1 MTVPARLDLGA
12 GSGGTVAAMAAK
24 VDLTGKVVLV
34 TGANSGIGKQAAIG
48 LARLGATVAMTSR
61 NEANGR
67 RALAEVRRRA
77 RVGDDRIVMVPLD
90 LAKLRSVRE
99 CAAEVLDRFDRL
111 DVLVNNAGGII
122 SDRRVTEDGF
132 EMTFGV
138 NHLGPF
144 LLTHLLLDRL
154 VASAP
159 ARIVNTSSI
168 AHRLGAMSWA
178 DLERTT
184 FYNGTE
190 AYNQSKL
197 ANVLFTMELSRR
209 YAGSGVVANCLHPG
223 AVRTGFGAGGD
234 ARGPE
239 RWVLLAGRPFM
250 VSPHR
255 GAQPIVR
262 LASLPRYEAAT
273 GGYYV
278 AGYLARCARHQP
290 SAAGRDAE
298 AARRL
303 WLVSEQMLGLTE
315 PAA

>member
-1 MTVPARLDLGA
+1 MAAAADLG
-12 GSGGTVAAMAAK
+12 
-24 VDLTGKVVLV
+24 GKVVLV
-34 TGANSGIGKQAAIG
+34 TGASSGIGKQASIG
-48 LARLGATVAMTSR
+48 LARLGATVVMTSR
-61 NEANGR
+61 DAASGR

-77 RVGDDRIVMVPLD
+77 RVDDDRVAMVSLD
-90 LAKLRSVRE
+90 LAKLRSVRA
-99 CAAEVLDRFDRL
+99 CAAEVLERYDRL
-111 DVLVNNAGGII
+111 DVLVNNAGAIL

-144 LLTHLLLDRL
+144 LLTRLLLDRL

-168 AHRLGAMSWA
+168 AHRLGVMMWS
-178 DLERTT
+178 DLERTVA
-184 FYNGTE
+184 YNGTD

-197 ANVLFTMELSRR
+197 ANVLFTMELARR
-209 YAGSGVVANCLHPG
+209 YGDAGVVANCLHPG

-234 ARGPE
+234 TRGPE
-239 RWVLLAGRPFM
+239 HWILLAGRPFM
-250 VSPHR
+250 VSAHR

-262 LASLPRYEAAT
+262 LASRPEHETTT

-290 SAAGRDAE
+290 SAAGRDPV

-303 WLVSEQMLGLTE
+303 WEVSDEMLASAERT
-315 PAA
+315 

>member
-1 MTVPARLDLGA
+1 
-12 GSGGTVAAMAAK
+12 MASAT
-24 VDLTGKVVLV
+24 VDLTGRVVLI

-48 LARLGATVAMTSR
+48 LARLGATVIMTSR
-61 NEANGR
+61 DEAKGR
-67 RALAEVRRRA
+67 RAVTEVRRRA
-77 RVGDDRIVMVPLD
+77 RVPDDRVVVVPLD
-90 LAKLRSVRE
+90 LAKLRSVRA
-99 CAAEVLDRFDRL
+99 CAAEVLDRSDRL
-111 DVLVNNAGGII
+111 DVLVNNAGAVI
-122 SDRRVTEDGF
+122 SDRRVTEDGV

-144 LLTHLLLDRL
+144 LLTRLLLDRL
-154 VASAP
+154 VESAP
-159 ARIVNTSSI
+159 ARIVNSASI
-168 AHRLGAMSWA
+168 VHRLGVMRWG
-178 DLERTT
+178 DLERTIA
-184 FYNGTE
+184 YNGTD

-209 YAGSGVVANCLHPG
+209 YAAAGVVANCLHPG

-234 ARGPE
+234 TRGPE

-262 LASLPRYEAAT
+262 LASLPRFETAT

-278 AGYLARCARHQP
+278 AGYLARCAEHRP
-290 SAAGRDAE
+290 SAAARDPE

-303 WLVSEQMLGLTE
+303 WTVSEELLDSLAPE
-315 PAA
+315 P